1 MTNALINGTREKIVQ
16 ELVEHH
22 DLDSKQISFEGDST
36 EPIFDYEALNYLR
49 LRLTDLQASKPFV
62 AERNEESGF
71 VTVMFEITLADGR
84 KVNEIGTSQVGET
97 MHSGNKVDHILK
109 AQNVATARAMRRAI
123 RAAGINLF
131 KAHKRFMETGEVAEG
146 NTSVELEKEL
156 KNARGREI
164 HALKDEWGHNEE
176 DYRKFIKNLFGSEKT
191 SSLHLSDIEKS
202 QLVTTYKGMISARN
216 KANSD
221 TAKIAA

>member
-1 MTNALINGTREKIVQ
+1 MPVSVPEVLARMRLFDGLNADELAVAEK
-16 ELVEHH
+16 LVFVNRAAAG
-22 DLDSKQISFEGDST
+22 DTVCREGDRSD
-36 EPIFDYEALNYLR
+36 FLCFVVRGR
-49 LRLTDLQASKPFV
+49 LD
-62 AERNEESGF
+62 
-71 VTVMFEITLADGR
+71 
-84 KVNEIGTSQVGET
+84 
-97 MHSGNKVDHILK
+97 ILK